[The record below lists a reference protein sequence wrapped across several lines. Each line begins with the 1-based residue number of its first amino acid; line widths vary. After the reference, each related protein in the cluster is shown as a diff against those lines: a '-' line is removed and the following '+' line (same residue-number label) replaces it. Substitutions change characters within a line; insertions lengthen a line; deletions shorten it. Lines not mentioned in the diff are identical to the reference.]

1 MNKARLP
8 AAGRCAAALACTAQA
23 ASLKDLTISTAD
35 GPRQAILAVPDSLP
49 PGPHPLVLLL
59 HGHGG
64 TAKNALGEGWLPAS
78 PLAAWIAIADREKL
92 LVAALQ
98 GSDQGDGHYG
108 WNDCRGD
115 APGNPPVDD
124 VAFAGKLVQTEVQAG
139 AADPRRVYVM
149 GMSNGGVMSYRLA
162 LQMRPRPAAIAAV
175 AASMPAVS
183 LCKEPAPKMSVLMI
197 DGTADPIMPFGG
209 GGIHLM
215 KRARGT
221 VLGAAASRDF
231 WLHADGL
238 DPAAGVGGAV
248 PHLNADDASHVTRMI
263 YGKPGGVQV
272 ETLFVDGGG
281 HSEPSI
287 KYNYVALYR
296 HFAGPQNHD
305 LESAEEAWSFFK
317 DKIAE

>member
-1 MNKARLP
+1 MHLAVGL
-8 AAGRCAAALACTAQA
+8 CAAWFCCAAQA
-23 ASLKDLTISTAD
+23 ATFKDLSIVTAD
-35 GPRQAILAVPDSLP
+35 GPRQAILALPDNLP

-64 TAKNALGEGWLPAS
+64 GAKNTLGQGWMPAS

-98 GSDQGDGHYG
+98 GSDKGDGHNG

-124 VAFAGKLVQTEVQAG
+124 VAFAEKLVQTEVQAG
-139 AADPRRVYVM
+139 LADPHRIYVM

-162 LQMRPRPAAIAAV
+162 LQMQPRPAAIAA
-175 AASMPAVS
+175 AGASMPAAS
-183 LCKEPAPKMSVLMI
+183 LCKDASAKVSVLLI
-197 DGTADPIMPFGG
+197 AGTADPIMPYAGG
-209 GGIHLM
+209 EVHLLG
-215 KRARGT
+215 RLRGSVISIDAT
-221 VLGAAASRDF
+221 RDF

-238 DPAAGVGGAV
+238 DSGAGVSTAI
-248 PHLNADDASHVTRMI
+248 PHLDPDDASRISKMV
-263 YGKPGGVQV
+263 YGKAGGVQV
-272 ETLFVDGGG
+272 ETLKVEGGG

-287 KYNYVALYR
+287 QYHYPALYR

-317 DKIAE
+317 DKTGGG